1 MSGPHEVAITATS
14 TAVKDDRVTRD
25 IATQEVDL
33 NEESGNFQTENMR
46 FTIADWPDT
55 GYALQI
61 FGTHNPKRAQQLVEQ
76 YAKQL
81 SLFVY
86 ETRYSGKAWFVVVS
100 GPYIGRDEAK
110 QAIQDLA
117 PGLQRLR
124 PWPRNIASIQSDIQ
138 RFSAVIDSE
147 QE

>member
-1 MSGPHEVAITATS
+1 M
-14 TAVKDDRVTRD
+14 
-25 IATQEVDL
+25 
-33 NEESGNFQTENMR
+33 
-46 FTIADWPDT
+46 
-55 GYALQI
+55 Y
-61 FGTHNPKRAQQLVEQ
+61 KRQL
-76 YAKQL
+76 Y
-81 SLFVY
+81 VY